1 MRAGT
6 GDALM
11 LHQLRV
17 HTDGGEAGEG
27 VDLVDEDAAGVLLHK
42 EVAAGQTLAAQ
53 RRVGHGG
60 VGLHLVQLF
69 LRQCRAELTPD

>member
-6 GDALM
+6 GIPSCSISLGYILM
-11 LHQLRV
+11 GV
-17 HTDGGEAGEG
+17 KAGEG
-27 VDLVDEDAAGVLLHK
+27 VDLVDEDAAGVLLYE

-53 RRVGHGG
+53 CGVGHGG

-69 LRQCRAELTPD
+69 FGQLWPG